1 MATSRNAPCPCR
13 SGKKFKVCCLPKPKP
28 ATRPPAPMPH
38 KLVFNDDNL
47 DELNDLS
54 NSVLG
59 LIRERRFD
67 EALAVCQRLLTDY
80 PDVVDGLDRSALVHS
95 ALGDH
100 ANAAELYR
108 KAIEFIRN
116 PIRADEYDLECFD
129 AELANEL
136 RLAESGAASQ
146 RA

>member
-1 MATSRNAPCPCR
+1 
-13 SGKKFKVCCLPKPKP
+13 
-28 ATRPPAPMPH
+28 MPH
-38 KLVFNDDNL
+38 KLVFNDDDL
-47 DELNDLS
+47 DDLNDLS

-80 PDVVDGLDRSALVHS
+80 PNVVDGLDRSALVHS

-100 ANAAELYR
+100 ANAAEFYR

>member
-13 SGKKFKVCCLPKPKP
+13 SGKKFKVCCLPKSKP
-28 ATRPPAPMPH
+28 VTRPPAPVQH
-38 KLVFNDDNL
+38 RIGFHDDGL
-47 DELNDLS
+47 DDLNDLS

-59 LIRERRFD
+59 LVRERRFD
-67 EALAVCQRLLTDY
+67 EALAVCQRLLTDH

-100 ANAAELYR
+100 AKAAEFYR
-108 KAIEFIRN
+108 QAIEFIKD
-116 PIRADEYDLECFD
+116 PIRSNYYDLDCFD
-129 AELANEL
+129 ADLSNEL